1 MHEHVF
7 VVNSSWIG
15 LVDDARLIRCHVTKE
30 FLMASSSAAQV
41 QEALAL
47 LQKTSSTDG
56 GSLYDQLTKLIV
68 KVLLDI
74 HFSLAWLFVAGT
86 VKVLKQQLCGPVS
99 TGAG

>member
-1 MHEHVF
+1 MHEYVF
-7 VVNSSWIG
+7 VANIG
-15 LVDDARLIRCHVTKE
+15 SKDVVDYARLIRCHVTKE

-56 GSLYDQLTKLIV
+56 GSLYEQLTKLIV

-74 HFSLAWLFVAGT
+74 CFSLAWLFVAGT
-86 VKVLKQQLCGPVS
+86 VQVLKQQLCGPVS
-99 TGAG
+99 TGA